1 MGEQGAVYTV
11 SRGRLCFC
19 EKMSKGASKARATPP
34 HRMVDGPLPQPGVGD
49 ATSHSR
55 MKKRSTELV
64 ALKQGSCL
72 RLCADKVLYDKSA
85 VQWLRGRD
93 DALLVLAG

>member
-1 MGEQGAVYTV
+1 M
-11 SRGRLCFC
+11 
-19 EKMSKGASKARATPP
+19 AR
-34 HRMVDGPLPQPGVGD
+34 HRMVCGPLPQPGVGD

-55 MKKRSTELV
+55 MKKRTSELV
-64 ALKQGSCL
+64 ALKKGSCL

-93 DALLVLAG
+93 KALLVLAG